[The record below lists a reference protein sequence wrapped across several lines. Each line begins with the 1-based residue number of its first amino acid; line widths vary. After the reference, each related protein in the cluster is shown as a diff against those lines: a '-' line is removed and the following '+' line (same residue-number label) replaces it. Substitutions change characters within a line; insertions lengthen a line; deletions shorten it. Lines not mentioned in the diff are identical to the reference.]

1 MENRAEKIVFVT
13 GGVLSSLGKGIIA
26 SSIARLFKDQGLKV
40 NMMKCDP
47 YLNVDPGTMS
57 PTEHGEVFV
66 TYDGGETDL
75 DIGHYERFLGQNLSK
90 KSSLTT
96 GRVYSNVLHREREG
110 GYLGKTVQVIPH
122 ITDEIKGKI
131 IENTRGYDV
140 LFVEVGGTVGDIE
153 SLPYLESIR
162 QVLTEY
168 PEDTYLIHGAYIPYL
183 KSSNE
188 LKTKPAQ
195 HSVKELLGLGVRPN
209 MIVTRNE
216 IALTDKERTKISM
229 FCNVQK
235 ENVIESVD
243 VDSVYQIP
251 LLMKEQNVDK
261 IIARHFKL
269 VLNDNNHDKLRETVN
284 KLKNTNGEIKL
295 AIVGKYTSLDDA
307 YISVIEAVKH
317 GAIANDVKVDVQL
330 ISSQTL
336 TSVTVLKEFDG
347 IIVPGGFGET
357 GINGKLLA
365 IEYARTNNIP
375 FLGICLGMQLA
386 CLEYARNVCN
396 INVDHQE
403 LNPQAKNAIIH
414 LIEGQDLSNLG
425 GTQRLGLYE
434 CEIKNDTLANEVYG
448 SLLVKERHRHRY
460 EFNNEYITKLE
471 EQGFVFSGKNPE
483 SELIEIVENPS
494 NKFFIATQFHPE
506 LTSKLTEPNPLFVS
520 LVKYAKEGKIC

>member
-47 YLNVDPGTMS
+47 YLNIDPGTMS

-96 GRVYSNVLHREREG
+96 GRVYSNVLNRERTG

-122 ITDEIKGKI
+122 ITDEIKSKI

-153 SLPYLESIR
+153 SLPYLETIR
-162 QVLTEY
+162 QLLTEY
-168 PEDTYLIHGAYIPYL
+168 PDNTYLIHGAYVPYL
-183 KSSNE
+183 KASKE

-195 HSVKELLGLGVRPN
+195 HSVKELLGLGIRPN

-216 IALTDKERTKISM
+216 IPLTDKERNKIAM
-229 FCNVQK
+229 FCNVKK

-243 VDSVYQIP
+243 VESVYQIP
-251 LLMKEQNVDK
+251 LLMKKQLVDK

-269 VLNDNNHDKLRETVN
+269 VLNESNHQKLENTVDKLFN
-284 KLKNTNGEIKL
+284 SNGLVKI

-307 YISVIEAVKH
+307 YISVTEAIKH
-317 GAIANDVKVDVQL
+317 GAIANSVKVQIDLVAAQNLTNEEQL
-330 ISSQTL
+330 RDY
-336 TSVTVLKEFDG
+336 DG
-347 IIVPGGFGET
+347 IVVPGGFGES
-357 GINGKLLA
+357 GLDGKLLA
-365 IEYARTNNIP
+365 IEYARKNNVP

-386 CLEYARNVCN
+386 SIEFARNVCGLD
-396 INVDHQE
+396 VYHQE
-403 LNPQAKNAIIH
+403 TSPESKDLIIH
-414 LIEGQDLSNLG
+414 LIEGQDLTNLG
-425 GTQRLGLYE
+425 GTQRLGTYDCKISE
-434 CEIKNDTLANEVYG
+434 DTLAKQVYG
-448 SLLVKERHRHRY
+448 KELVSERHRHRY
-460 EFNNEYITKLE
+460 EFNDKYISQLE
-471 EQGFVFSGKNPE
+471 ENGLVFSGRNPE
-483 SELIEIVENPS
+483 TGLVEIIENPK
-494 NKFFIATQFHPE
+494 NDFFIGVQFHPE
-506 LTSKLTEPNPLFVS
+506 LTSKLTEPNPLFVN
-520 LVKYAKEGKIC
+520 LVKFSKKGKEC

>member
-57 PTEHGEVFV
+57 PIEHGEVFV

-90 KSSLTT
+90 SSSLTT
-96 GRVYSNVLHREREG
+96 GRVYSNVLNRERSG

-122 ITDEIKGKI
+122 ITDEIKSKI

-153 SLPYLESIR
+153 SLPYLETIR
-162 QVLTEY
+162 QLLTEY
-168 PEDTYLIHGAYIPYL
+168 PENTYLIHGAYVPYL
-183 KSSNE
+183 KASKE

-216 IALTDKERTKISM
+216 IPLTDKERNKIAM

-243 VDSVYQIP
+243 VPSVYQIP
-251 LLMKEQNVDK
+251 LLMKEQNVDQ

-269 VLNDNNHDKLRETVN
+269 VLQENDHEKLRETVD
-284 KLKNTNGEIKL
+284 KLFHSEGGVRIG
-295 AIVGKYTSLDDA
+295 IVGKYTSLDDA
-307 YISVIEAVKH
+307 YISVTEAVKH
-317 GAIANDVKVDVQL
+317 GAIANGVKAKVDLVSAQEL
-330 ISSQTL
+330 ISEDQLS
-336 TSVTVLKEFDG
+336 KYDG
-347 IIVPGGFGET
+347 LIVAGGFGES
-357 GINGKLLA
+357 GIPGKLLA
-365 IEYARTNNIP
+365 IKYARENNVP

-386 CLEYARNVCN
+386 SIEFARNVCGLE
-396 INVDHQE
+396 VDHQE
-403 LNPQAKNAIIH
+403 LVPTTNNPIIH

-425 GTQRLGLYE
+425 GTQRLGAYE
-434 CEIKNDTLANEVYG
+434 CEIPEGTLAHEVYG
-448 SLLVKERHRHRY
+448 STLVEERHRHRY
-460 EFNNEYITKLE
+460 EFNDAYIAPLE
-471 EQGFVFSGKNPE
+471 EKGLVFSGRNPQTGLVE
-483 SELIEIVENPS
+483 IIEYPQND
-494 NKFFIATQFHPE
+494 FFIAGQFHPE
-506 LTSKLTEPNPLFVS
+506 LTSKLTEPNPLFAS
-520 LVKYAKEGKIC
+520 LVRYAKAGK

>member
-1 MENRAEKIVFVT
+1 MMENRAEKIVFVT

-57 PTEHGEVFV
+57 PIEHGEVFV

-90 KSSLTT
+90 SSSLTT
-96 GRVYSNVLHREREG
+96 GRVYSNVLNRERSG

-122 ITDEIKGKI
+122 ITDEIKSKI

-153 SLPYLESIR
+153 SLPYLETIR
-162 QVLTEY
+162 QLLTEY
-168 PEDTYLIHGAYIPYL
+168 PDNTYLIHGAYVPYL
-183 KSSNE
+183 KASKE

-195 HSVKELLGLGVRPN
+195 HSVKELLGLGIRPD

-216 IALTDKERTKISM
+216 IALTDKERNKIAM

-243 VDSVYQIP
+243 VPSVYQIP

-269 VLNDNNHDKLRETVN
+269 VLQDNDHDKLRDTVD
-284 KLKNTNGEIKL
+284 KLFHSEGEVKIG
-295 AIVGKYTSLDDA
+295 IVGKYTSLDDA
-307 YISVIEAVKH
+307 YISVTEAIKH
-317 GAIANDVKVDVQL
+317 GAIANSVKAKVDL
-330 ISSQTL
+330 ISAQEL
-336 TSVTVLKEFDG
+336 TSEDMLSDYDG
-347 IIVPGGFGET
+347 LVVAGGFGES
-357 GINGKLLA
+357 GIAGKLLA
-365 IEYARTNNIP
+365 IKYARENNVP

-386 CLEYARNVCN
+386 SIDFARNVCGLE
-396 INVDHQE
+396 VDHQE
-403 LNPQAKNAIIH
+403 LVPSTKNPIIH

-425 GTQRLGLYE
+425 GTQRLGAYE
-434 CEIKNDTLANEVYG
+434 CAIPEGTLAYEVYG
-448 SLLVKERHRHRY
+448 SGLVEERHRHRY
-460 EFNNEYITKLE
+460 EFNDAYIKPLE
-471 EQGFVFSGKNPE
+471 EKGLVFSGRNPQTG
-483 SELIEIVENPS
+483 LVEIIENPA
-494 NKFFIATQFHPE
+494 NDFFIAGQFHPE

-520 LVKYAKEGKIC
+520 LVKYAKAGK

>member
-57 PTEHGEVFV
+57 PIEHGEVFV

-90 KSSLTT
+90 SSSLTT
-96 GRVYSNVLHREREG
+96 GRVYSEVLNRERSG

-122 ITDEIKGKI
+122 ITDEIKTKI

-153 SLPYLESIR
+153 SLPYLETIR
-162 QVLTEY
+162 QLLTEY
-168 PEDTYLIHGAYIPYL
+168 PDNTYLIHGAYVPYL
-183 KSSNE
+183 KSSKE

-195 HSVKELLGLGVRPN
+195 HSVKELLGLGVRPD

-216 IALTDKERTKISM
+216 IALTDKERNKIAM
-229 FCNVQK
+229 FCNVRK

-243 VDSVYQIP
+243 VESVYQIP
-251 LLMKEQNVDK
+251 MLMKEQNVDK

-269 VLNDNNHDKLRETVN
+269 VLQDTDHAKLSETVE
-284 KLKNTNGEIKL
+284 KLFHSEGEVKI

-307 YISVIEAVKH
+307 YISVTEAVKH
-317 GAIANDVKVDVQL
+317 GAIANGVKPVVDLIAAQELNSEEQL
-330 ISSQTL
+330 
-336 TSVTVLKEFDG
+336 KGYDG
-347 IIVPGGFGET
+347 IIVPGGFGES
-357 GINGKLLA
+357 GIAGKLLA
-365 IEYARTNNIP
+365 IKYARENNVP

-386 CLEYARNVCN
+386 CIEFARNVCALD
-396 INVDHQE
+396 VDHQE
-403 LNPQAKNAIIH
+403 LVPNTKNPIIH
-414 LIEGQDLSNLG
+414 LLEGQDLSNLG
-425 GTQRLGLYE
+425 GTQRLGAYD
-434 CEIKNDTLANEVYG
+434 CELMPNSLAHEVYN
-448 SLLVKERHRHRY
+448 SDLAVERHRHRY
-460 EFNNEYITKLE
+460 EFNDQYIDALQE
-471 EQGFVFSGKNPE
+471 NGFVFSGRNPQTG
-483 SELIEIVENPS
+483 LVEIVEYPQND
-494 NKFFIATQFHPE
+494 FFIGGQFHPE
-506 LTSKLTEPNPLFVS
+506 LTSKLTDPNPLFVS
-520 LVKYAKEGKIC
+520 LVKYAKAGQKC

>member
-90 KSSLTT
+90 SSSLTT
-96 GRVYSNVLHREREG
+96 GRVYSNVLNRERAG

-122 ITDEIKGKI
+122 ITDEIKSKI

-153 SLPYLESIR
+153 SLPYLETIR
-162 QVLTEY
+162 QLLTEY
-168 PEDTYLIHGAYIPYL
+168 PDNTYLIHGAYVPYL
-183 KSSNE
+183 KASKE

-216 IALTDKERTKISM
+216 IALTDKERNKIAM
-229 FCNVQK
+229 FCNVHK

-243 VDSVYQIP
+243 VPSVYQIP

-261 IIARHFKL
+261 IIGRHFKL
-269 VLNDNNHDKLRETVN
+269 VLQDNNHDKLRDTVD
-284 KLKNTNGEIKL
+284 KLFHSEGEVKIG
-295 AIVGKYTSLDDA
+295 IVGKYTSLDDA
-307 YISVIEAVKH
+307 YISVTEAIKH
-317 GAIANDVKVDVQL
+317 GAIANSVKAKVDLVSAQE
-330 ISSQTL
+330 L
-336 TSVTVLKEFDG
+336 TNEEQLKEYDG
-347 IIVPGGFGET
+347 LVVAGGFGES
-357 GINGKLLA
+357 GIAGKLLA
-365 IEYARTNNIP
+365 IKYARENNVP

-386 CLEYARNVCN
+386 SIEFARNVCGLD
-396 INVDHQE
+396 VDHQE
-403 LNPQAKNAIIH
+403 LVPTTKNPIIH

-425 GTQRLGLYE
+425 GTQRLGAYQCSIPE
-434 CEIKNDTLANEVYG
+434 GTLAHEVYG
-448 SLLVKERHRHRY
+448 SGLIEERHRHRY
-460 EFNNEYITKLE
+460 EFNDAYIEPLE
-471 EQGFVFSGKNPE
+471 QKGLVFSGRNPQTG
-483 SELIEIVENPS
+483 LVEIIENPA
-494 NKFFIATQFHPE
+494 NDFFIAGQFHPE

-520 LVKYAKEGKIC
+520 LVKYAKEGK

>member
-57 PTEHGEVFV
+57 PIEHGEVFV

-75 DIGHYERFLGQNLSK
+75 DVGHYERFLGQNLSK

-96 GRVYSNVLHREREG
+96 GRVYSNVLNRERSG

-122 ITDEIKGKI
+122 ITDEIKSKI

-153 SLPYLESIR
+153 SLPYLETIR
-162 QVLTEY
+162 QLLTEY
-168 PEDTYLIHGAYIPYL
+168 PENTYLIHGAYVPYL
-183 KSSNE
+183 KASKE

-195 HSVKELLGLGVRPN
+195 HSVKELLGLGIRPD

-216 IALTDKERTKISM
+216 IALTDKERNKIAM

-243 VDSVYQIP
+243 VPSVYQIP
-251 LLMKEQNVDK
+251 LLMKEQDVDK

-269 VLNDNNHDKLRETVN
+269 VLQENEHEKLRETVD
-284 KLKNTNGEIKL
+284 KLFHSEGEVNI

-307 YISVIEAVKH
+307 YISVTEAVKH
-317 GAIANDVKVDVQL
+317 GAIANGVKAKVDLVSAQE
-330 ISSQTL
+330 L
-336 TSVTVLKEFDG
+336 TDEAQLKEYDG
-347 IIVPGGFGET
+347 IIVAGGFGES
-357 GINGKLLA
+357 GIAGKLLA
-365 IEYARTNNIP
+365 IKYARENNVP
-375 FLGICLGMQLA
+375 FLGICLGMQLSTIDF
-386 CLEYARNVCN
+386 ARNVCG
-396 INVDHQE
+396 IAADHQE
-403 LNPQAKNAIIH
+403 LVPNTKEPIIH

-425 GTQRLGLYE
+425 GTQRLGAYE
-434 CEIKNDTLANEVYG
+434 CQITEGTLAHEVYG
-448 SLLVKERHRHRY
+448 STLVEERHRHRY
-460 EFNNEYITKLE
+460 EFNDAYIEALE
-471 EQGFVFSGKNPE
+471 AKGLVFSGRNPQTG
-483 SELIEIVENPS
+483 LVEIIENPA
-494 NKFFIATQFHPE
+494 NDFFIAGQFHPE

-520 LVKYAKEGKIC
+520 LVKYAKAGK

>member
-57 PTEHGEVFV
+57 PIEHGEVFV

-96 GRVYSNVLHREREG
+96 GRVYSNVLTREREG

-122 ITDEIKGKI
+122 ITDEIKSKI
-131 IENTRGYDV
+131 IDNTRGYDV

-153 SLPYLESIR
+153 SLPYLETIR
-162 QVLTEY
+162 QLLTEY
-168 PEDTYLIHGAYIPYL
+168 PDNTYLIHGAYVPYL
-183 KSSNE
+183 KASKE

-195 HSVKELLGLGVRPN
+195 HSVKELLGLGIRPN

-216 IALTDKERTKISM
+216 IALTDKERNKIAM

-243 VDSVYQIP
+243 VPSVYQIP
-251 LLMKEQNVDK
+251 LLMKEQEVDK

-269 VLNDNNHDKLRETVN
+269 MLNETDHDKLRETVD
-284 KLKNTNGEIKL
+284 KLFHSEGEVRIG
-295 AIVGKYTSLDDA
+295 IVGKYTSLDDA
-307 YISVIEAVKH
+307 YISVTEAIKH
-317 GAIANDVKVDVQL
+317 GAIANGVKAKVDLVSAQE
-330 ISSQTL
+330 L
-336 TSVTVLKEFDG
+336 TSEEQLKAYDG
-347 IIVPGGFGET
+347 LIVAGGFGES
-357 GINGKLLA
+357 GIAGKLLA
-365 IEYARTNNIP
+365 IKYARENNVP
-375 FLGICLGMQLA
+375 FLGICLGMQLSTIDF
-386 CLEYARNVCN
+386 ARNVCG
-396 INVDHQE
+396 IAADHQE
-403 LNPQAKNAIIH
+403 LVPTTKEPIIH

-425 GTQRLGLYE
+425 GTQRLGAYE
-434 CEIKNDTLANEVYG
+434 CAITEGTLAHEVYG
-448 SLLVKERHRHRY
+448 NTLVEERHRHRY
-460 EFNNEYITKLE
+460 EFNDAYIEALE
-471 EQGFVFSGKNPE
+471 AKGLVFSGRNPQTG
-483 SELIEIVENPS
+483 LVEIIENPA
-494 NKFFIATQFHPE
+494 NDFFIAGQFHPE

-520 LVKYAKEGKIC
+520 LVKYAKAGK

>member
-90 KSSLTT
+90 SSSLTT
-96 GRVYSNVLHREREG
+96 GRVYSNVLNRERAG

-122 ITDEIKGKI
+122 ITDEIKSKI

-153 SLPYLESIR
+153 SLPYLETIR
-162 QVLTEY
+162 QLLTEY
-168 PEDTYLIHGAYIPYL
+168 PDNTYLIHGAYVPYL
-183 KSSNE
+183 KASKE

-216 IALTDKERTKISM
+216 IALTDKERNKIAM
-229 FCNVQK
+229 FCNVHK

-243 VDSVYQIP
+243 VPSVYQIP

-269 VLNDNNHDKLRETVN
+269 VLQDNDHTKLRDTVDKLFHSEGDLRI
-284 KLKNTNGEIKL
+284 G
-295 AIVGKYTSLDDA
+295 IVGKYTSLDDA
-307 YISVIEAVKH
+307 YISVTEAIKH
-317 GAIANDVKVDVQL
+317 GAIANSVKVKVDLVSAQELNSEEQL
-330 ISSQTL
+330 
-336 TSVTVLKEFDG
+336 KAYDG
-347 IIVPGGFGET
+347 LVVAGGFGES
-357 GINGKLLA
+357 GIAGKLLA
-365 IEYARTNNIP
+365 IKYARENNVP

-386 CLEYARNVCN
+386 SIEFARNVCGLE
-396 INVDHQE
+396 VDHQE
-403 LNPQAKNAIIH
+403 LVPTTSNPIIH

-425 GTQRLGLYE
+425 GTQRLGAYE
-434 CEIKNDTLANEVYG
+434 CAIPKGTLAHEVYN
-448 SLLVKERHRHRY
+448 SDLIEERHRHRY
-460 EFNNEYITKLE
+460 EFNDAYIKPLE
-471 EQGFVFSGKNPE
+471 EKGLVFSGRNPQTG
-483 SELIEIVENPS
+483 LVEIIENPA
-494 NKFFIATQFHPE
+494 NDFFIAGQFHPE

-520 LVKYAKEGKIC
+520 LVKYAKEGK

>member
-57 PTEHGEVFV
+57 PIEHGEVFV

-90 KSSLTT
+90 SSSLTT
-96 GRVYSNVLHREREG
+96 GRVYSNVLNRERSG

-122 ITDEIKGKI
+122 ITDEIKSKI

-153 SLPYLESIR
+153 SLPYLETIR
-162 QVLTEY
+162 QLLTEY
-168 PEDTYLIHGAYIPYL
+168 PENTFLIHGAYVPYL
-183 KSSNE
+183 KASKE

-195 HSVKELLGLGVRPN
+195 HSVKELLGLGIRPN

-216 IALTDKERTKISM
+216 IALTDKERNKIAM
-229 FCNVQK
+229 FCNVHRS
-235 ENVIESVD
+235 NVIESVD
-243 VDSVYQIP
+243 VPSVYQIP
-251 LLMKEQNVDK
+251 LLMKEQGVDK

-269 VLNDNNHDKLRETVN
+269 VLQESDHLKLRDTVE
-284 KLKNTNGEIKL
+284 KLFDSEGNVTIG
-295 AIVGKYTSLDDA
+295 IVGKYTSLDDA
-307 YISVIEAVKH
+307 YISVTEAIKH
-317 GAIANDVKVDVQL
+317 GAIANGVKATIELVSAQELTD
-330 ISSQTL
+330 SSQL
-336 TSVTVLKEFDG
+336 TKYDG
-347 IIVPGGFGET
+347 IVVAGGFGES
-357 GINGKLLA
+357 GIAGKLLA
-365 IEYARTNNIP
+365 VKYARENNVP

-386 CLEYARNVCN
+386 SIEFARNVCE
-396 INVDHQE
+396 IAVDHQE
-403 LNPQAKNAIIH
+403 LVPNTTEPIIH

-425 GTQRLGLYE
+425 GTQRLGAYQCAITE
-434 CEIKNDTLANEVYG
+434 NTLAHEVYG
-448 SLLVKERHRHRY
+448 STLIEERHRHRY
-460 EFNNEYITKLE
+460 EFNDAYIERLE
-471 EQGFVFSGKNPE
+471 AKGLVFSGRNPQTGLVE
-483 SELIEIVENPS
+483 IIEYPTND
-494 NKFFIATQFHPE
+494 FFIAGQFHPE

-520 LVKYAKEGKIC
+520 LVKYAKAGQ

>member
-75 DIGHYERFLGQNLSK
+75 DIGHYERFLGQNLSR

-96 GRVYSNVLHREREG
+96 GRVYSNVLNRERSG

-122 ITDEIKGKI
+122 ITDEIKSKI

-153 SLPYLESIR
+153 SLPYLETIR
-162 QVLTEY
+162 QLLTEY
-168 PEDTYLIHGAYIPYL
+168 PENTYLIHGAYVPYL
-183 KSSNE
+183 KASKE

-195 HSVKELLGLGVRPN
+195 HSVKELLGLGIRPN

-216 IALTDKERTKISM
+216 IALTDKERNKIAM
-229 FCNVQK
+229 FCNVHK

-243 VDSVYQIP
+243 VPSVYQIP
-251 LLMKEQNVDK
+251 LLMKDQNVDK
-261 IIARHFKL
+261 IIARELKL
-269 VLNDNNHDKLRETVN
+269 VLQDTTHDRLKETVE
-284 KLKNTNGEIKL
+284 KLFHSEGEVKI

-307 YISVIEAVKH
+307 YISVTEAVKH
-317 GAIANDVKVDVQL
+317 GAIANGVKAKVDLVSAQD
-330 ISSQTL
+330 L
-336 TSVTVLKEFDG
+336 TDANSLSEYDG
-347 IIVPGGFGET
+347 IIVPGGFGES
-357 GINGKLLA
+357 GIEGKLQT
-365 IEYARTNNIP
+365 IKYARENNVP

-386 CLEYARNVCN
+386 SIDFARNVCGLD
-396 INVDHQE
+396 VDHQE
-403 LNPQAKNAIIH
+403 LVPNTKNPIIH

-425 GTQRLGLYE
+425 GTQRLGAYE
-434 CEIKNDTLANEVYG
+434 CAIPEGTLAHEVYG
-448 SLLVKERHRHRY
+448 STLVEERHRHRY
-460 EFNNEYITKLE
+460 EFNDEYIEALE
-471 EQGFVFSGKNPE
+471 AKGLVFSGRNPE
-483 SELIEIVENPS
+483 TGLVEIIENPA
-494 NKFFIATQFHPE
+494 NDFFIAGQFHPE

-520 LVKYAKEGKIC
+520 LVKYAKAGK

>member
-57 PTEHGEVFV
+57 PIEHGEVFV

-90 KSSLTT
+90 SSSLTT
-96 GRVYSNVLHREREG
+96 GRVYSNVLNRERSG

-122 ITDEIKGKI
+122 ITDEIKSKI

-153 SLPYLESIR
+153 SLPYLETIR
-162 QVLTEY
+162 QLLTEY
-168 PEDTYLIHGAYIPYL
+168 PENTYLIHGAYVPYL
-183 KSSNE
+183 KASKE

-216 IALTDKERTKISM
+216 IPLTDKERNKIAM

-243 VDSVYQIP
+243 VPSVYQIP
-251 LLMKEQNVDK
+251 LLMKEQNVDQ

-269 VLNDNNHDKLRETVN
+269 VLQENDHEKLRETVD
-284 KLKNTNGEIKL
+284 KLFHSEGEVRIG
-295 AIVGKYTSLDDA
+295 IVGKYTSLDDA
-307 YISVIEAVKH
+307 YISVTEAVKH
-317 GAIANDVKVDVQL
+317 GAIANGVKAKVDLVSAQE
-330 ISSQTL
+330 L
-336 TSVTVLKEFDG
+336 TSEDQLAKYDG
-347 IIVPGGFGET
+347 LIVAGGFGES
-357 GINGKLLA
+357 GIAGKLLA
-365 IEYARTNNIP
+365 IKYARENNVP

-386 CLEYARNVCN
+386 SIEFARNVCGLE
-396 INVDHQE
+396 VDHQE
-403 LNPQAKNAIIH
+403 LVPTTENPIIH

-425 GTQRLGLYE
+425 GTQRLGAYE
-434 CEIKNDTLANEVYG
+434 CEIPEGTLAHEVYG
-448 SLLVKERHRHRY
+448 STLVEERHRHRY
-460 EFNNEYITKLE
+460 EFNDTYIAPLE
-471 EQGFVFSGKNPE
+471 EKGLVFSGRNPQTGLVE
-483 SELIEIVENPS
+483 IIEYPQND
-494 NKFFIATQFHPE
+494 FFIAGQFHPE
-506 LTSKLTEPNPLFVS
+506 LTSKLTEPNPLFAS
-520 LVKYAKEGKIC
+520 LVRYAKAGK